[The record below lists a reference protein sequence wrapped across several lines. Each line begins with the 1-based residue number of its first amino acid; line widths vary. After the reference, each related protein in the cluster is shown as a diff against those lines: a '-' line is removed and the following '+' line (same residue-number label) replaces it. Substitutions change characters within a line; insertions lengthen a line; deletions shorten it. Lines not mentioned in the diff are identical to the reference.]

1 MTITIAEGD
10 IQMQTLNR
18 AAGVAI
24 VLFFTGLGLMIGWRI
39 DQVTIALLA
48 GVTIALVVVI
58 PITALIIV
66 LIQRDRSSAYSY
78 HQATPPTVPYPSS
91 PQHVI
96 APPTPKA
103 YLPSQ
108 APDAYAEPF
117 AMSPRR
123 RFYIIG
129 EDGTSREILPDNTDS
144 L

>member
-1 MTITIAEGD
+1 MTLAIPQGD
-10 IQMQTLNR
+10 VPMQTLNR
-18 AAGVAI
+18 AAGIAI

-58 PITALIIV
+58 PTAALVIV
-66 LIQRDRSSAYSY
+66 LIQRDRSSSDS
-78 HQATPPTVPYPSS
+78 QRQVISPVPYPL
-91 PQHVI
+91 PPTQHYF
-96 APPTPKA
+96 APPTAKA

-108 APDAYAEPF
+108 PPADYAEPYTL
-117 AMSPRR
+117 SPRR

-129 EDGTSREILPDNTDS
+129 EDGTSRELLPDDPDT